1 MKIIKEIPITR
12 GILKECL
19 MLENLHGERSLIEI
33 NKLQPS
39 DNFIVKHMEKVR
51 SYSDSIREKLG
62 IGDYQISIDSEL
74 CCIMVFDKLLKD
86 LSYETNYILK
96 EDIIIQ

>member
-1 MKIIKEIPITR
+1 MKIIKEIPITKE
-12 GILKECL
+12 ILRECL

-51 SYSDSIREKLG
+51 SYSDSIRRKLR
-62 IGDYQISIDSEL
+62 IGDYQISVDSEL
-74 CCIMVFDKLLKD
+74 CSVMVFDKPLKD
-86 LSYETNYILK
+86 LSYETNYPFK
-96 EDIIIQ
+96 KDVE

>member
-1 MKIIKEIPITR
+1 MKIIKEIPITKV
-12 GILKECL
+12 ILKECL

-39 DNFIVKHMEKVR
+39 DKFIVRHMEKVR

-62 IGDYQISIDSEL
+62 IGDYQISIDSDL
-74 CCIMVFDKLLKD
+74 CSVMVFDRPLKD
-86 LSYETNYILK
+86 LNYETNYVLK
-96 EDIIIQ
+96 EDVLIQ